1 MSNTDNSF
9 RKEAER
15 RLRTIKQVLDSVAT
29 QATLFHNILEKTKCV
44 SNGVGHA
51 EIARLRQALFYWAPE
66 RTEQFFWHGNGSVW
80 GYLDI
85 LNNYFQDNKEV
96 YAIYSDFMNT
106 YYKSTIIEV

>member
-1 MSNTDNSF
+1 M
-9 RKEAER
+9 
-15 RLRTIKQVLDSVAT
+15 IK
-29 QATLFHNILEKTKCV
+29 LFQKILQDTHRV

-51 EIARLRQALFYWAPE
+51 EIARLNQALSYWAPE
-66 RTEQFFWHGNGSVW
+66 MREHCFWYGNGSVW

-96 YAIYSDFMNT
+96 YTIYSDFMNT

>member
-1 MSNTDNSF
+1 MNNTNNLF
-9 RKEAER
+9 RQEIQR
-15 RLRTIKQVLDSVAT
+15 RVATIKQRLDYVET
-29 QATLFHNILEKTKCV
+29 QATLFHNILEKTKRV

-51 EIARLRQALFYWAPE
+51 EIARLNSALYYWAPE

-85 LNNYFQDNKEV
+85 LNNYFQDNTEV

-106 YYKSTIIEV
+106 YYK